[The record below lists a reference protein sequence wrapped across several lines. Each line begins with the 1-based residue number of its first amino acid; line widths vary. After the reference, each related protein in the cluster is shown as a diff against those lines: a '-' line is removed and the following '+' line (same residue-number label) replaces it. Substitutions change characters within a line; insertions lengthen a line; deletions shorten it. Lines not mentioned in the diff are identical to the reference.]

1 MADLPDTERRR
12 ASPTYVEPHKGDLET
27 TRKER
32 FECAKKIEEKFRRAY
47 KHTLPLTAIYASII
61 LLVPEECL
69 MDGGFLDPNRPIFSL
84 KMALQ
89 HVAELVGH
97 FIQKSN
103 EDRCPADPTQ
113 FKRPGET
120 VHQHP
125 TECSSKRPRAAID
138 SGSAG
143 PESITRDDTDTV
155 CSSYEPEDIQQRAA
169 VDCRQ
174 RDNFQCVLT
183 ATPGGQVAHIVPL
196 AWNNNKGNSQKTF
209 QAMVGAEAFFSEA
222 VVNDVAALIANIY
235 YLGGSNKVWN
245 MFTLNERLY
254 AWWPQGFFGFKCL
267 GIKPLD
273 SQNPDDET
281 SEDQETEVMVQF
293 NWLECRQ
300 GKPNDQV
307 TVMGSSNSMEDLAKR
322 QLFHEADEN
331 PAPDR
336 NERSIIAAGGMDAHT
351 SIISGHVV
359 PIVLPFSDAK
369 KCKLMID
376 LQWCLIQVAA
386 MSGGARHPELLP
398 TPYVYD
404 PWKCLRRYS

>member
-27 TRKER
+27 TREER
-32 FECAKKIEEKFRRAY
+32 FECAKKIEEKLRHVY
-47 KHTLPLTAIYASII
+47 KHTFPLTAIHASII
-61 LLVPEECL
+61 LLVPEGCL
-69 MDGGFLDPNRPIFSL
+69 KDGGFLDPDEPSPSL
-84 KMALQ
+84 KQALQ

-103 EDRCPADPTQ
+103 EDRWPADPTQ
-113 FKRPGET
+113 PKRSET
-120 VHQHP
+120 VP
-125 TECSSKRPRAAID
+125 TERSLKRPRAAID

-143 PESITRDDTDTV
+143 PESITRDDNDTG
-155 CSSYEPEDIQQRAA
+155 CPSYEPKEIQQRAA

-174 RDNFQCVLT
+174 RDNFQCILT

-196 AWNNNKGNSQKTF
+196 AWNNNKGNSEKTF
-209 QAMVGAEAFFSEA
+209 EAIVRAGAFFSEA
-222 VVNDVAALIANIY
+222 V
-235 YLGGSNKVWN
+235 
-245 MFTLNERLY
+245 
-254 AWWPQGFFGFKCL
+254 
-267 GIKPLD
+267 PLD
-273 SQNPDDET
+273 SQNPDNET
-281 SEDQETEVMVQF
+281 SEDQATEVMIQF

-322 QLFHEADEN
+322 QLFHEANGN

-336 NERSIIAAGGMDAHT
+336 NESGIIAAGGMDAHT
-351 SIISGHVV
+351 AIISGHVV
-359 PIVLPFSDAK
+359 QVLMPFSDAK

-376 LQWCLIQVAA
+376 LQWYLIQIAA

-398 TPYVYD
+398 QPYVYD
-404 PWKCLRRYS
+404 PCKRLKRSSSS